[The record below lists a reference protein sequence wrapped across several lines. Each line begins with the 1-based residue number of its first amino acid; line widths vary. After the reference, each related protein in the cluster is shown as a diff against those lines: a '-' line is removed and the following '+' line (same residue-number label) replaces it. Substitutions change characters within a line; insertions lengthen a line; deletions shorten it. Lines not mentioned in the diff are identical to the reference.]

1 MGFPE
6 PRNIFWM
13 GVRMGVVSMVKEVV
27 DAVEIETKRKKKG
40 KPELIRRRSIV
51 SESKPKD

>member
-1 MGFPE
+1 MGFPN
-6 PRNIFWM
+6 PVTFFGWVS
-13 GVRMGVVSMVKEVV
+13 GWVVSMVKEVV

>member
-1 MGFPE
+1 
-6 PRNIFWM
+6 
-13 GVRMGVVSMVKEVV
+13 MVKEVV